1 MLMLSPAHYQ
11 QLREWL
17 SETGELYVNVHHS
30 NSGTSG
36 KAYFVDFLSDFE
48 SLIANEPAPEVVI
61 TIFHRLQY
69 PIRGVADDALLA
81 LALQQIPHGQWFSIL
96 STKDRYPKPS
106 KRLTG
111 GCTRPELRRMLGEFK
126 GQRVAVGTDPFDKNN
141 MWVNSHPDE
150 VMVLRRKPAATAPA
164 SYSVPDL
171 LNLLLAQKGD
181 YIRLEPGLPPFY
193 RIKEQRYEVE
203 GPPLTEENLERI
215 LRELATTRQ
224 LRDFREKHS
233 LDFNYTYKR
242 NLLLI
247 RAVQCYD
254 TFRLDFHVIEKMLEG
269 KSRTCRLPG
278 SF

>member
-1 MLMLSPAHYQ
+1 MLTPSQYQ

-17 SETGELYVNVHHS
+17 TETRELYVNVHQSH
-30 NSGTSG
+30 SGTSG
-36 KAYFVDFLSDFE
+36 KAYFIDFITDLE
-48 SLIANEPAPEVVI
+48 ALIANEPAPELVI
-61 TIFHRLQY
+61 TIFRRLQY

-96 STKDRYPKPS
+96 STKDRYPKPC

-126 GQRVAVGTDPFDKNN
+126 GQRVAVGTDPFDRNN
-141 MWVNSHPDE
+141 TWINSRPDE
-150 VMVLRRKPAATAPA
+150 VMVLRRKPVAVAPA

-171 LNLLLAQKGD
+171 LNLLLAQKGE
-181 YIRLEPGLPPFY
+181 YISLEPGLPPFY
-193 RIKEQRYEVE
+193 RIKETRYEVE
-203 GPPLTEENLERI
+203 GPPMSVENVERV
-215 LRELATTRQ
+215 LRELANTRQ
-224 LRDFREKHS
+224 LREFREKRS

-242 NLLLI
+242 TLLLV

-254 TFRLDFHVIEKMLEG
+254 TFRLDFHVIEKMLDG
-269 KSRTCRLPG
+269 KARTIRPPG